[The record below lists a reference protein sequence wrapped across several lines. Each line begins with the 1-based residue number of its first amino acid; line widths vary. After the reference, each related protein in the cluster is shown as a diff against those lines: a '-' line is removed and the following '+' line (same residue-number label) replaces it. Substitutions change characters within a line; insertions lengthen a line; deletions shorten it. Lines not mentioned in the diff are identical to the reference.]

1 MMSIKKFKVG
11 MITTDSFTVEVD
23 AENAEQAELKVE
35 ETIRALEEYQHTDG
49 RYLFYWTGQDNC
61 EVVHREVSIE
71 EVELIEV

>member
-1 MMSIKKFKVG
+1 MMAIKKFTVG

-23 AENAEQAELKVE
+23 AENAEQAEQKVE
-35 ETIRALEEYQHTDG
+35 ETIRALEEYQQTDG

>member
-1 MMSIKKFKVG
+1 MAIKKFKVG

-35 ETIRALEEYQHTDG
+35 ETIRAIEEYQQTDG

-61 EVVHREVSIE
+61 EVVDRAVSIE